1 MRSELVL
8 RSPSDG
14 TGWEE
19 SWAVSGHDESTLR
32 GYLAKLDRYLT
43 PAPLERWEQSKRVID
58 ADDRW
63 QAAMLLFPED
73 VRGANH
79 RFAHPQFR
87 AEQAWTAA
95 GARQLGQLLTDEH
108 ADLRASIERRFGTEV
123 ATA

>member
-8 RSPSDG
+8 RSPSNG
-14 TGWEE
+14 TGREE
-19 SWAVSGHDESTLR
+19 SWAVSGHEESVLR

-43 PAPLERWEQSKRVID
+43 PAPLERWEQSEHVID

-63 QAAMLLFPED
+63 RAAMLLFPED

-87 AEQAWTAA
+87 AEQAWTAD
-95 GARQLGQLLTDEH
+95 GARELGQLL
-108 ADLRASIERRFGTEV
+108 SNERR
-123 ATA
+123 

>member
-19 SWAVSGHDESTLR
+19 SWALSGHDESMLR

-43 PAPLERWEQSKRVID
+43 PAPLERWEQGKRVID

-79 RFAHPQFR
+79 RFGHPQFR

-95 GARQLGQLLTDEH
+95 GARQLGSAPYGRARRPPGQHRPT
-108 ADLRASIERRFGTEV
+108 LRH
-123 ATA
+123 

>member
-1 MRSELVL
+1 L

-19 SWAVSGHDESTLR
+19 SWALSGHADSMLR

-43 PAPLERWEQSKRVID
+43 PAPLERWEQTKLVID
-58 ADDRW
+58 TNDRW
-63 QAAMLLFPED
+63 MAARLLFPED
-73 VRGANH
+73 VRGANL

-95 GARQLGQLLTDEH
+95 GARGLAQLLPDEL
-108 ADLRASIERRFGTEV
+108 ADLRTSIARRFGDSA
-123 ATA
+123 ATP

>member
-19 SWAVSGHDESTLR
+19 SWAVSGHDESMLR

-43 PAPLERWEQSKRVID
+43 PAPLERWEQSKRLID

-63 QAAMLLFPED
+63 LAAMLLSRRTYA
-73 VRGANH
+73 V
-79 RFAHPQFR
+79 
-87 AEQAWTAA
+87 
-95 GARQLGQLLTDEH
+95 
-108 ADLRASIERRFGTEV
+108 RASAVPSGAGLDGSRRAPVGS
-123 ATA
+123 AP